1 MRAKRKSNDNPFGRC
16 RIGEL
21 STLFISTGARFLMVP
36 VHAEESELA
45 KITGAG
51 STACRPNP
59 RGGCP
64 KTPSADTAKPLS

>member
-1 MRAKRKSNDNPFGRC
+1 MRAKRKSSDGRC

-21 STLFISTGARFLMVP
+21 STLFSTGARFLSVP